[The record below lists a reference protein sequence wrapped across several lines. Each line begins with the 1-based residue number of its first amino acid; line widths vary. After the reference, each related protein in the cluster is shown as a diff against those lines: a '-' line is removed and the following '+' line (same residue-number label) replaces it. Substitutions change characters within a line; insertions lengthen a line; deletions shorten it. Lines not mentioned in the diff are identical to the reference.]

1 MLFDGHFHISM
12 YTYYKLSRRGV
23 FKKYL
28 TDFEWILNK
37 ASLLMACT
45 ASKWN
50 KIKQIHENASS
61 SK

>member
-1 MLFDGHFHISM
+1 MDIFIYLCTPTTSCLGGGC
-12 YTYYKLSRRGV
+12 L
-23 FKKYL
+23 KKYL